1 MSAGVVAGAGLTED
15 FQNQFFSGFGGPGF
29 VNYSTPKRY
38 IAGAMVEVGLG
49 SRFSVEVDG
58 LFRPLGYTFA
68 GVEPDGT
75 LNSVS
80 PATVVT
86 WEFPVLA
93 KYRFSFA
100 GVKPFVEAG
109 PSFRTTGNL
118 NSANPSHSG
127 VTGGVGIQM
136 HAGRFS
142 IAPAVRYTRW
152 TADPEHVVR
161 TVSNQ
166 VEFVV
171 VFSRAGVS
179 DWHPFGHR
187 VSFGAAAGTDLT
199 EDFPLTSYTSVNPL
213 NGMSI
218 TNFFVPGPRSLIAG
232 PMLELALP
240 RGFAM
245 EADALRRPM
254 HTTIEATING
264 KKYTGAELTIGEW
277 DFPVLAKYRFGARAV
292 KPFLEGGPS
301 FRLPGG
307 QNGASH
313 YGVTAGV
320 GVQGQLRQLKIAP
333 AFRYTR
339 WAPSSSYVFGGQ
351 VPNQVELL
359 VGFSF

>member
-1 MSAGVVAGAGLTED
+1 
-15 FQNQFFSGFGGPGF
+15 
-29 VNYSTPKRY
+29 
-38 IAGAMVEVGLG
+38 MVEVGMG

-86 WEFPVLA
+86 WEFPILA

-127 VTGGVGIQM
+127 VTAGLGVEM
-136 HAGRFS
+136 HLGSLR

-152 TADPEHVVR
+152 APDPEHDVR
-161 TVSNQ
+161 TVANQ
-166 VEFVV
+166 IEFLVG
-171 VFSRAGVS
+171 FSRAGVS
-179 DWHPFGHR
+179 DWHPFGR
-187 VSFGAAAGTDLT
+187 RFSFGVAAGTGLT
-199 EDFPLTSYTSVNPL
+199 EDFPLTSYTYINPL
-213 NGMSI
+213 NGLSI
-218 TNFFVPGPRSLIAG
+218 TNFYVPGPRSLIAG

-240 RGFAM
+240 RGFAV

-264 KKYTGAELTIGEW
+264 KKYTGAELTIAEW
-277 DFPVLAKYRFGARAV
+277 DFPVLAKYRFRARAV
-292 KPFLEGGPS
+292 KPFLEVGPS
-301 FRLPGG
+301 FRLTGG

-313 YGVTAGV
+313 FGVTGGV
-320 GVQGQLRQLKIAP
+320 GVEGQLRQLRIAP
-333 AFRYTR
+333 GVRYTH
-339 WAPSSSYVFGGQ
+339 WGSSAPYVFGGQ
-351 VPNQVELL
+351 HPNHVEFL
-359 VGFSF
+359 VEFSF